1 MKRWFT
7 VLMMLVA
14 LALPLT
20 GCATLGGGNWN
31 DNVPQLKQDVRMI
44 STIATR
50 LLLNEADMA
59 AEDVEVIE
67 GYLVALRDL
76 LAVPGEPNFAGAK
89 VLVGDL
95 PSKYRVYGFSVIN
108 LIERYVSAANLD
120 VTEDQE
126 IIIGIVFAAIDGALE
141 AVEEFSK

>member
-7 VLMMLVA
+7 VLMVLAA

-50 LLLNEADMA
+50 LLLNEADMSS
-59 AEDVEVIE
+59 EDVGVIK

-89 VLVGDL
+89 LLVGDL
-95 PSKYRVYGFSVIN
+95 PRKYQVYGFSIIN
-108 LIERYVSAANLD
+108 LIERYVASANLD

-126 IIIGIVFAAIDGALE
+126 DIIGIIFSAIDGALE
-141 AVEEFSK
+141 AVEKFSA